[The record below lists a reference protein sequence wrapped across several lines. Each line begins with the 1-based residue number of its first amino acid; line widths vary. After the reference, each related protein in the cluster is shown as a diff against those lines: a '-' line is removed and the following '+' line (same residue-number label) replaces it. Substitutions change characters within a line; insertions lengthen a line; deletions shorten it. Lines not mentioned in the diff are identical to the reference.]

1 MFDIKLVELMERD
14 AELLTQRTVKDILSR
29 EETKHYRGLPE
40 NRVYERTL
48 DVFQR
53 LGFWLEGSKDKADIR
68 EYYTRL
74 GGQRFQEGIPLA
86 EVIMALMLIKRHLW
100 NYAEENKV
108 LTSAFEFRQSLEHNN
123 TVVQF
128 FDRCIYFTTIG
139 YEAELARSAAGT

>member
-1 MFDIKLVELMERD
+1 
-14 AELLTQRTVKDILSR
+14 
-29 EETKHYRGLPE
+29 
-40 NRVYERTL
+40 
-48 DVFQR
+48 
-53 LGFWLEGSKDKADIR
+53 
-68 EYYTRL
+68 
-74 GGQRFQEGIPLA
+74 
-86 EVIMALMLIKRHLW
+86 MALMLIKRHLW